1 MTNAVFIKISKKGR
15 KDMSKRLLSG
25 ICILLLCI
33 FACFCS
39 CADSLISE
47 SEDLVCGPYHYT
59 LLPDGTARIT
69 QYLFTEEE
77 VLIPSSLDGI
87 TVTIIGHGAFYL
99 DKQFYEEYPGEH
111 ISPVS
116 IIIPDTVID
125 ISDFAFGIDTLRS
138 ISIPDSVTFIGLKA
152 FEGCHS
158 LDHVRIPDGVTDIG
172 YGLFTDCFSLSD
184 LVLPDGLK
192 EIGNNVFDG
201 CRSLTEVTI
210 PQSVYI
216 IQDYAFD
223 GSGLHFLWVYPE
235 SAAERYCVDHNIPYA
250 YPGSEKPTAV
260 WEKASAPVD
269 PEKAEEEIIA
279 ERLVAYLQKWHLNK
293 LDDMLELCAPAWK
306 AEQEKPKV
314 KLFTLLQNRVPISY
328 EIIDIQKADQ
338 SAESWVNLKCLIDR
352 NNKKG
357 IYLCCFGLRMLK
369 EDGIWYV
376 DPQSMVATAPQEL
389 FIDLS
394 SGD

>member
-1 MTNAVFIKISKKGR
+1 MT
-15 KDMSKRLLSG
+15 KRLFFG
-25 ICILLLCI
+25 ICIFLLCI

-39 CADSLISE
+39 YAGVLANE
-47 SEDLVCGPYHYT
+47 SEDLVCGSYYYR
-59 LLPDGTARIT
+59 LLPDGTAQIT

-87 TVTIIGHGAFYL
+87 TVTVIGHGAFYL
-99 DKQFYEEYPGEH
+99 DKRFYEEYPGKH
-111 ISPVS
+111 VSPVS
-116 IIIPDTVID
+116 ITIPDTVTD
-125 ISDFAFGIDTLRS
+125 IEDFAFGIDTLRS

-152 FEGCHS
+152 FEGCHL
-158 LDHVRIPDGVTDIG
+158 LDHVRLPDGVTEIG

-192 EIGNNVFDG
+192 EIGNNVFEG

-210 PQSVYI
+210 PQSVYM

-223 GSGLHFLWVYPE
+223 GSGLHFLWVFPG

-250 YPGSEKPTAV
+250 HPGEEKPLTV
-260 WEKASAPVD
+260 WEKTSASAE
-269 PEKAEEEIIA
+269 PEKTEEEIIA
-279 ERLVAYLQKWHLNK
+279 ERLVAYLQNWHLNK
-293 LDDMLELCAPAWK
+293 LDDMLELCDPSWK

-314 KLFTLLQNRVPISY
+314 MLFTLLQNRRPIGY
-328 EIIDIQKADQ
+328 EIIDIQKADH
-338 SAESWVNLKCLIDR
+338 SSESWVNLKCLIDR
-352 NNKKG
+352 NNNKG

-376 DPQSMVATAPQEL
+376 NPQSMVVTAPQEL

-394 SGD
+394 SGN